1 MIGRW
6 CISQKIEERD
16 KQMEKQGRKG
26 KKVQY
31 KEANTQIIELWKE
44 RIEKIERRKS
54 STKQFQ

>member
-1 MIGRW
+1 MMYLP
-6 CISQKIEERD
+6 KIEERD

-31 KEANTQIIELWKE
+31 KEANIQIIELWKE